1 MNLLLIGGSGF
12 LSGTMARCALR
23 DGMQVWAVTRGK
35 RTLPNGVH
43 SIIADRSD
51 RAAFAAAVAG
61 AGVHW
66 DLAVDCIAFT
76 GDDAKQDLSALTGL
90 ADHLVLISTDSTIDP
105 VDRPWRIDETYDR
118 FDTLPY
124 GRGKRE
130 AEVVLLNAVDG
141 KLPFTILR
149 PGHIYGPGSQLGCLP
164 THARDPQLIDR
175 LKRGEPLRLVG
186 GGHFLQSPT
195 FAEDLWEMAKSCR
208 GNAKASG
215 QIYFAPGPDVIESR
229 EYYRLIGKVLGVG
242 VSIVETSITEHLIA
256 NPTQRSFCC
265 HRVYS
270 TERAKAHGIALAKTP
285 IAEGLRRHVEWVEE
299 SAKCKVQSAE

>member
-12 LSGTMARCALR
+12 LSGTMARCALQE
-23 DGMQVWAVTRGK
+23 GMQVWVVTRGK
-35 RTLPNGVH
+35 RPLPEGVH

-51 RAAFAAAVAG
+51 RPAFAAAIAG

-76 GDDAKQDLSALTGL
+76 GDDARQDLAVLTGR

-105 VDRPWRIDETYDR
+105 VDRPWQIDETYDR
-118 FDTLPY
+118 FSTQPY
-124 GRGKRE
+124 GKGKRD
-130 AEVVLLNAVDG
+130 AEVALCDSDG
-141 KLPFTILR
+141 KLPFTIIR

-175 LKRGEPLRLVG
+175 MRRGEPLRLVG

-195 FAEDLWEMAKSCR
+195 FAEDLWEMSKSCF
-208 GNAKASG
+208 GNVKAIG

-229 EYYRLIGKVLGVG
+229 EYYRLIAGVLGVE
-242 VSIVETSITEHLIA
+242 VSFAEVSITEHLAA
-256 NPTQRSFCC
+256 NPIQRSFFC
-265 HRVYS
+265 HRVYL
-270 TERAKAHGIALAKTP
+270 TAKARSDGLALPSTLIAV
-285 IAEGLRRHVEWVEE
+285 GLRRHVEWMIAGG
-299 SAKCKVQSAE
+299 S